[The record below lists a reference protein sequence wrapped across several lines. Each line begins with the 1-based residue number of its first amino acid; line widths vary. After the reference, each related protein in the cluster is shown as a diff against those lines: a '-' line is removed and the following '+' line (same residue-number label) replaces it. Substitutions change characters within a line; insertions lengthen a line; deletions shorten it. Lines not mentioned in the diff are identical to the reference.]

1 MFVQQ
6 FSGDCLPVYHL
17 EFPASTDQK
26 NHKFSTFEHLS
37 NIATFTDYLKI
48 VVYLK
53 ILTIINELLRTNK
66 IVTKRDI
73 FYNEKALFRT
83 QYVVDRAVDHIAL
96 SLGIERQ
103 ALNIVASPKGLIYAD
118 LTLTTKAGQV
128 LEFSKANGVSIIFS
142 VTNDN
147 IC

>member
-17 EFPASTDQK
+17 EFPANT
-26 NHKFSTFEHLS
+26 
-37 NIATFTDYLKI
+37 
-48 VVYLK
+48 
-53 ILTIINELLRTNK
+53 
-66 IVTKRDI
+66 
-73 FYNEKALFRT
+73 
-83 QYVVDRAVDHIAL
+83 VDHIAL

-147 IC
+147 TC